1 MAKKKF
7 KIGKINIQ
15 KTFTRAAVIAVT
27 GAAAQIVETLVEGD
41 PDTETGRNKNAELV
55 DYGMI
60 IAGAVLPEVVKGN
73 EMVNDASSALLAI
86 GAYRMAKAYDLS
98 GKIGVNSI
106 AGASD
111 VHMIGNQVW
120 KPRTEKVSGAG
131 APKTEKGKRSDAAM
145 VL

>member
-15 KTFTRAAVIAVT
+15 KTLTRTAVIAVT
-27 GAAAQIVETLVEGD
+27 GAAATIVETLVEGVID
-41 PDTETGRNKNAELV
+41 PETTRPKNAEMV

-60 IAGAVLPEVVKGN
+60 IAGAVLPEVMKGN
-73 EMVNDASSALLAI
+73 EMVADASSALLAI

-98 GKIGVNSI
+98 EKIGVNSI

-120 KPRTEKVSGAG
+120 NPV
-131 APKTEKGKRSDAAM
+131 KTKENNPEKGVKGAKSDRM
-145 VL
+145 VI